1 MNRLCVRHGWTQ
13 PVKRVEGQGV
23 KKVTLILDLEE
34 GGRIESCAEGD
45 EEREVVEEASR
56 IMYESV
62 KHVEMEDVIRQL
74 KGVMRDIDD
83 AKTALRIAQGKMEL
97 ADRNA
102 VQLFRFI
109 KQFV

>member
-1 MNRLCVRHGWTQ
+1 MSWVLW
-13 PVKRVEGQGV
+13 KS
-23 KKVTLILDLEE
+23 
-34 GGRIESCAEGD
+34 ESCAEGD
-45 EEREVVEEASR
+45 EERDVLEEASR

-62 KHVEMEDVIRQL
+62 KHVEMEDVARQL

-83 AKTALRIAQGKMEL
+83 AKTALKIAQGKMEL